1 MAKRN
6 QQSAD
11 GGSESNLL
19 IAVMGLVIAAALAA
33 IMSAWIAGF
42 VLDQLQ
48 STDAL
53 VMLVTDGGSQVGLKV
68 LGAEYVRRHPRF
80 EVLPGLGLGF
90 GCRVPWGGSGCP
102 SSDVPQKGF
111 LNQARGVYSASY
123 LVPW

>member
-6 QQSAD
+6 QASAD

-48 STDAL
+48 NTEAMAMIITDAGIKSDSKSL
-53 VMLVTDGGSQVGLKV
+53 EQNMSSATYALKSCRDLGWALGVGCLGVGLAV
-68 LGAEYVRRHPRF
+68 LLRMYRKR
-80 EVLPGLGLGF
+80 
-90 GCRVPWGGSGCP
+90 
-102 SSDVPQKGF
+102 
-111 LNQARGVYSASY
+111 AS
-123 LVPW
+123 